1 MLERLRLRV
10 RALVRFRAME
20 HELEDE
26 LRYHLER
33 ETERNIASG
42 MSPADA
48 AVAARRAFGNSTQL
62 REQVRDSW
70 GRRWI
75 ERLEQDTRFAFRSFR
90 RTPVFSFTV
99 VGTIALAL
107 GLNTTAFTIFDAY
120 VLRPLAVRDP
130 ASLFRITWADR
141 GGSIRNFSWRDYQA
155 LHADRDAFS
164 EAFGERF
171 VFTRLD
177 STPAYGQLVTGNYF
191 TMLGVGAALGRTL
204 LPSDATPPG
213 GPPVVV
219 LSHHAWQSQFGSDS
233 AILGKTIRVRGH
245 ALRVVGVAAPGFGG
259 LVETPLDFWAPLTIN
274 DLLFPDDSLFGSRDG
289 ESLQIIGRLRPG
301 LTVGEGE
308 AWVTTW
314 MRGRRVE
321 ARDRDQ
327 PVGST
332 LDPRATAMPLTS
344 EFALF
349 FSPIAAAFLLVL
361 LIACADVANMMLARG
376 MARQREIGIRL
387 SLGAARSRLIAQLLT
402 ESVLLAVP
410 AALLGFAISRFT
422 IDGGVRLMFATLP
435 AEIAPYMRVM
445 ALTPDAR
452 VFVFML
458 VAAIGSALLF
468 GLAPALQSTRPS
480 VVQATRGDFDTAFR
494 PQRLRNALVVGQIT
508 VCLLLLICAGILLR
522 GVGRLQ
528 QLDIGLRTQGV
539 VRLDLQER
547 PGVRDA
553 VLAAL
558 RARPDVRLL
567 AAATDSPFGRRFP
580 TVTAL
585 DSSGHARATFYD
597 FVSASYFPLL
607 EIPIVRGRR
616 FTEEEERSGALVA
629 IVSEGTARA
638 FWPDRDP
645 IGQALTLAL
654 DTLDHRMRALASHR
668 VTLVI
673 GVVPNVALGTLIDP
687 FDSPAVY
694 FPVAPSVAGSALLVR
709 VSGAPDLT
717 MRRIDAALAQ
727 TIPSSIEEIH
737 TLDAYLGGG
746 LYPFRAAYWI
756 AGVLGAIALLLTV
769 AGVYGVLSYVVAQRR
784 KELGIRLALGATPG
798 AVTGLVLG
806 QSMRLAA
813 IGLALGCLLSLGVA
827 RIFAANIVRLSTFEP
842 MAFGGGTILVLLS
855 CVVAS
860 YVPSRRASRV
870 DPAEALRS
878 E

>member
-1 MLERLRLRV
+1 MDR
-10 RALVRFRAME
+10 
-20 HELEDE
+20 ELEEE
-26 LRYHLER
+26 LHYHLER
-33 ETERNIASG
+33 ETERNIANG

-48 AVAARRAFGNSTQL
+48 AATARRAFGNSTQV

-70 GRRWI
+70 GRRWL
-75 ERLEQDTRFAFRSFR
+75 ERLEQDTRFAYRSFR
-90 RTPVFSFTV
+90 RTPVFSVTV

-130 ASLFRITWADR
+130 GSLFKITWTDHA
-141 GGSIRNFSWRDYQA
+141 GSVRNFSWRDYQT
-155 LHADRDAFS
+155 LRDDRDAFS
-164 EAFGERF
+164 EALGLRF

-191 TMLGVGAALGRTL
+191 TVLGVGAALGRTL
-204 LPSDATPPG
+204 LPSDATTPG

-219 LSHHAWQSQFGSDS
+219 LSHAAWQSRFGGDS
-233 AILGKTIRVRGH
+233 SVLGRTIRVRGH
-245 ALRVVGVAAPGFGG
+245 ALRVIGVAAHGFGG

-274 DLLFPDDSLFGSRDG
+274 DVLFPDDSLFGSKDG
-289 ESLQIIGRLRPG
+289 ELLQIIGRLRSG
-301 LTVGEGE
+301 LTVGQGE
-308 AWVTTW
+308 AWVTSW
-314 MRGRRVE
+314 MRGRRFE
-321 ARDRDQ
+321 ARNRDR

-332 LDPRATAMPLTS
+332 LDPRATAMPLTP

-402 ESVLLAVP
+402 ESVLLALP

-422 IDGGVRLMFATLP
+422 IHGGVQLMFATLP

-445 ALTPDAR
+445 DLTPDTR
-452 VFVFML
+452 VFLFML
-458 VAAIGSALLF
+458 MAAIGSALLF
-468 GLAPALQSTRPS
+468 GLAPAVQSTRPS
-480 VVQATRGDFDTAFR
+480 VVQATRGDFDNALR

-508 VCLLLLICAGILLR
+508 VCVLLLICAGIMLR

-528 QLDIGLRTQGV
+528 QLDIGFRTQGV

-553 VLAAL
+553 VLSAL
-558 RARPDVRLL
+558 RVRPDVRLL
-567 AAATDSPFGRRFP
+567 AAASDPPFGRRFP
-580 TVTAL
+580 VVPAL
-585 DSSGHARATFYD
+585 DSDGRARATFYD
-597 FVSASYFPLL
+597 FVTGSYFPLL
-607 EIPIVRGRR
+607 EIPIVRGRG
-616 FTEEEERSGALVA
+616 FTDEEERSGAPVA
-629 IVSEGTARA
+629 IVSEGTAHA
-638 FWPDRDP
+638 FWPGRDP
-645 IGQALTLAL
+645 IGQTLTLAL
-654 DTLDHRMRALASHR
+654 DTLGPRQRGLTSHR
-668 VTLVI
+668 VTRVI

-694 FPVAPSVAGSALLVR
+694 FPVAPSVAGSTLLVR

-717 MRRIDAALAQ
+717 MRHIDAALAQ
-727 TIPSSIEEIH
+727 TVPSSIEEIH

-784 KELGIRLALGATPG
+784 KELGIRVALGATP
-798 AVTGLVLG
+798 AMVTGLVLG

-813 IGLALGCLLSLGVA
+813 VGLALGSLLALGVA
-827 RIFAANIVRLSTFEP
+827 RIFAANIVNLSTFEP
-842 MAFGGGTILVLLS
+842 VAFGGGAMLVLLS

-860 YVPSRRASRV
+860 YVPSRRAARA